1 MKEQQVADLLGP
13 ILLRFALELEAVE
26 IIPAGRRRLL
36 RVVVDGDGPE
46 GRGPLLDELAEAS
59 KALSAA
65 LDSSSVVGDSPYT
78 LEVSSRGISRPL
90 QQPRHWRR
98 NLGRLVAVT
107 TGTGERYNGRIVA
120 SSEDTAVLEADGQRH
135 EIALADVAKALVQVE
150 LNRPLTDA
158 ADQGEEED

>member
-1 MKEQQVADLLGP
+1 MNVEQVADLLGP
-13 ILLRFALELEAVE
+13 ILSRFALELEAVE

-46 GRGPLLDELAEAS
+46 GRGPLLDDLAEAS

-65 LDSSSVVGDSPYT
+65 LDSSSVAGNSPYT
-78 LEVSSRGISRPL
+78 LEVSSRGVSRPL

-107 TGTGERYNGRIVA
+107 TSAGERYTGRIIA
-120 SSEDTAVLEADGQRH
+120 SSEETAVLEIDGQRR
-135 EIALADVAKALVQVE
+135 EVALADVAKALVQVE
-150 LNRPLTDA
+150 LNRPVADA
-158 ADQGEEED
+158 AEDEED

>member
-1 MKEQQVADLLGP
+1 MKEQQVTDLLGP
-13 ILLRFALELEAVE
+13 ILSRFALELEAVE

-46 GRGPLLDELAEAS
+46 GRGPLLDDLAEAS

-65 LDSSSVVGDSPYT
+65 LDTSSVAGDSPYT

-98 NLGRLVAVT
+98 NIGRLVVVT
-107 TGTGERYNGRIVA
+107 TASGERYTGRIIA
-120 SSEDTAVLEADGQRH
+120 SSEETAMLEVDGRRR
-135 EIALADVAKALVQVE
+135 EVALADVAKALVQVE
-150 LNRPLTDA
+150 LNRPVTET
-158 ADQGEEED
+158 GEEED

>member
-13 ILLRFALELEAVE
+13 ILSRFALELEAVE

-46 GRGPLLDELAEAS
+46 GRGPLLDDLAEAS
-59 KALSAA
+59 KALSVA
-65 LDSSSVVGDSPYT
+65 LDSSSVVGESPYT

-98 NLGRLVAVT
+98 NLGRLVEVT
-107 TGTGERYNGRIVA
+107 TTAGERYSGRIVA
-120 SSEDTAVLEADGQRH
+120 SSDDAAVLEVEGQRR
-135 EIALADVAKALVQVE
+135 EVALADVAKALVQVE
-150 LNRPLTDA
+150 LNRPASEA
-158 ADQGEEED
+158 AEEKED

>member
-13 ILLRFALELEAVE
+13 ILSRFALELEAVE

-46 GRGPLLDELAEAS
+46 GRGPLLDDLAEAS

-65 LDSSSVVGDSPYT
+65 LDSSSVVGESPYT

-98 NLGRLVAVT
+98 NLGRLVEVT
-107 TGTGERYNGRIVA
+107 TTAGERYSGRIVA
-120 SSEDTAVLEADGQRH
+120 SSDDAAVLEVEGQRR
-135 EIALADVAKALVQVE
+135 EVALADVAKALVQVE
-150 LNRPLTDA
+150 LNRPATEA
-158 ADQGEEED
+158 AEEKED

>member
-13 ILLRFALELEAVE
+13 ILSRFALELEAVE

-46 GRGPLLDELAEAS
+46 GRGPLLDDLAEAS

-107 TGTGERYNGRIVA
+107 TAAGSATTAG
-120 SSEDTAVLEADGQRH
+120 SSPARTTAAVLEVDGQRR
-135 EIALADVAKALVQVE
+135 EVALADVAKALVQVE
-150 LNRPLTDA
+150 LNRPVTEA
-158 ADQGEEED
+158 AEEEED

>member
-13 ILLRFALELEAVE
+13 ILSRFALELEAVE
-26 IIPAGRRRLL
+26 IIPAGRRSLL

-46 GRGPLLDELAEAS
+46 GQGPLLDDLAEAS

-65 LDSSSVVGDSPYT
+65 LDSSSVVGDNPYT

-107 TGTGERYNGRIVA
+107 TGSGEHYNGRIIA
-120 SSEDTAVLEADGQRH
+120 SSDEAAVLEVDGERR
-135 EIALADVAKALVQVE
+135 EVALADVAKALVQVE
-150 LNRPLTDA
+150 LNRPATDA
-158 ADQGEEED
+158 AMEEED

>member
-1 MKEQQVADLLGP
+1 MNVEQVADLLGP
-13 ILLRFALELEAVE
+13 ILPRFAHELEAVE

-46 GRGPLLDELAEAS
+46 GRGPLLDDLAEAS

-65 LDSSSVVGDSPYT
+65 LDSSSVAGNSPYT
-78 LEVSSRGISRPL
+78 LEVSSRGVSRPL

-107 TGTGERYNGRIVA
+107 TSAGERYTGRIIA
-120 SSEDTAVLEADGQRH
+120 SSEETAVLEADGQRR
-135 EIALADVAKALVQVE
+135 EVALADVAKALVQVE
-150 LNRPLTDA
+150 LNRPVADA
-158 ADQGEEED
+158 AEDEED

>member
-13 ILLRFALELEAVE
+13 ILSRFALELEAVE

-46 GRGPLLDELAEAS
+46 GRGPLLDDLAEAS

-65 LDSSSVVGDSPYT
+65 LDTSSVAGDSPYT

-90 QQPRHWRR
+90 QQPRHWQR

-107 TGTGERYNGRIVA
+107 TVTGERYTGRIVA
-120 SSEDTAVLEADGQRH
+120 SSDETAVLNVEGQRR

-150 LNRPLTDA
+150 LNRSVTET
-158 ADQGEEED
+158 GEEED

>member
-13 ILLRFALELEAVE
+13 ILSRFALELEAVE

-46 GRGPLLDELAEAS
+46 GRGPLLDDLAEAS
-59 KALSAA
+59 KALSAV
-65 LDSSSVVGDSPYT
+65 LDSSSVAGESPYT

-98 NLGRLVAVT
+98 NLGHLVAVT
-107 TGTGERYNGRIVA
+107 TTAGESYSGRIVT
-120 SSEDTAVLEADGQRH
+120 SSDDAAVLEVGGQRR
-135 EIALADVAKALVQVE
+135 EVALADAAKALVQVE
-150 LNRPLTDA
+150 LNRPATEA
-158 ADQGEEED
+158 TEEKED

>member
-13 ILLRFALELEAVE
+13 ILSRFALELEAVE

-46 GRGPLLDELAEAS
+46 GRGPLLDDLAEAS

-65 LDSSSVVGDSPYT
+65 LDSSSVVGDNPYT

-107 TGTGERYNGRIVA
+107 TGSGEHYNGRIVA
-120 SSEDTAVLEADGQRH
+120 SSDEAAVLEVDGQRR
-135 EIALADVAKALVQVE
+135 EVALADVAKALVQVE
-150 LNRPLTDA
+150 LNRPVTDA
-158 ADQGEEED
+158 AKDEED

>member
-13 ILLRFALELEAVE
+13 ILSRFALELEAVE

-46 GRGPLLDELAEAS
+46 GRGPLLDDLAEAS

-65 LDSSSVVGDSPYT
+65 LDASSVAGDSPYT

-98 NLGRLVAVT
+98 NIGRLVAVT
-107 TGTGERYNGRIVA
+107 TASGERYTGRIIA
-120 SSEDTAVLEADGQRH
+120 SSEETAALEVDGQRR

-150 LNRPLTDA
+150 LNRPVTET
-158 ADQGEEED
+158 GEEED

>member
-13 ILLRFALELEAVE
+13 ILSRFALELEAVE
-26 IIPAGRRRLL
+26 VVPAGRRRLL

-46 GRGPLLDELAEAS
+46 GRGPLLDDLAEAS

-65 LDSSSVVGDSPYT
+65 LDSSSVVGESPYT

-98 NLGRLVAVT
+98 NLGRLVEVT
-107 TGTGERYNGRIVA
+107 TTAGERYGGRIVA
-120 SSEDTAVLEADGQRH
+120 SSDDAAVLEVDGQRR
-135 EIALADVAKALVQVE
+135 EVALADVAKALVQVE
-150 LNRPLTDA
+150 LNRPATEA
-158 ADQGEEED
+158 AEDEED

>member
-13 ILLRFALELEAVE
+13 ILSRFDLELEAVE

-46 GRGPLLDELAEAS
+46 GRGPLLDDLAEAS

-65 LDSSSVVGDSPYT
+65 LDSSSAVGDNPYT

-107 TGTGERYNGRIVA
+107 TVSGEHYNGRIVA
-120 SSEDTAVLEADGQRH
+120 SSDEAAVLEVDGQRR
-135 EIALADVAKALVQVE
+135 EVVLADVAKALVQVE
-150 LNRPLTDA
+150 LNRPATDA
-158 ADQGEEED
+158 AKEEED

>member
-1 MKEQQVADLLGP
+1 MKEEQVADLLGP
-13 ILLRFALELEAVE
+13 ILSRFALELEAVE

-46 GRGPLLDELAEAS
+46 GRGPLLDDLAEAS

-65 LDSSSVVGDSPYT
+65 LDSSSVAGNSPYT
-78 LEVSSRGISRPL
+78 LEVSSRGVSRPL

-107 TGTGERYNGRIVA
+107 TRAGERYTGRIVA
-120 SSEDTAVLEADGQRH
+120 SSEETAVLEADGQRR
-135 EIALADVAKALVQVE
+135 EVALADVAKALVQVE
-150 LNRPLTDA
+150 LNRPVADA
-158 ADQGEEED
+158 AEDEED

>member
-13 ILLRFALELEAVE
+13 ILSRFALELEAVE

-46 GRGPLLDELAEAS
+46 GRGPLLDDLAEAS

-107 TGTGERYNGRIVA
+107 TGSGERYSGRIVA
-120 SSEDTAVLEADGQRH
+120 SSDEAAVLDVDGQRR
-135 EIALADVAKALVQVE
+135 EVALADVAKALVQVE
-150 LNRPLTDA
+150 LSRPVTET
-158 ADQGEEED
+158 GEEED

>member
-1 MKEQQVADLLGP
+1 MKEEQVADLLGP
-13 ILLRFALELEAVE
+13 ILSRFALELEAVE

-46 GRGPLLDELAEAS
+46 GRGPLLDDLAEAS

-65 LDSSSVVGDSPYT
+65 LDSSSVAGNSPYT
-78 LEVSSRGISRPL
+78 LEVSSRGVSRPL

-107 TGTGERYNGRIVA
+107 TSAGERYTGRIVA
-120 SSEDTAVLEADGQRH
+120 SSEDTAVLEADGQRR
-135 EIALADVAKALVQVE
+135 EVALADVAKALVQVE
-150 LNRPLTDA
+150 LNRPVADA
-158 ADQGEEED
+158 AEDEED

>member
-13 ILLRFALELEAVE
+13 ILSRFALELEAVE

-46 GRGPLLDELAEAS
+46 GRGPLLDDLAAAS

-65 LDSSSVVGDSPYT
+65 LDTSNVAGESPYT
-78 LEVSSRGISRPL
+78 LEVSSRGVSRPL

-98 NLGRLVAVT
+98 NLGHLVAVT
-107 TGTGERYNGRIVA
+107 TRAGEHYTGRIVA
-120 SSEDTAVLEADGQRH
+120 SSEETAVLEADGQRR
-135 EIALADVAKALVQVE
+135 EVALTDVAKALVQVE
-150 LNRPLTDA
+150 LNRPVTDA
-158 ADQGEEED
+158 AEDEED